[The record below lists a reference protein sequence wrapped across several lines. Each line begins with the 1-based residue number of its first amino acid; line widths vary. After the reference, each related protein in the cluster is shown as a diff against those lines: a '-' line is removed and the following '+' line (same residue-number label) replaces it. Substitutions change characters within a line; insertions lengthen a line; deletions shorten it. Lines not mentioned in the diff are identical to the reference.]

1 MMKKKKRKEV
11 FNMVRRITIRKKII
25 RKMNREIFKNGFDN
39 GAELLENISN
49 ELATGK
55 YDDKIKPEDRK
66 TKSFYLEKEKQEVI
80 SNKAKELGF
89 NNMGELIEAVL
100 DYKEDYEF

>member
-1 MMKKKKRKEV
+1 MKKKKRKEV

-49 ELATGK
+49 ELTTGK
-55 YDDKIKPEDRK
+55 YDDKIKPEDK
-66 TKSFYLEKEKQEVI
+66 GTKSFYLEKEKQKVI

-89 NNMGELIEAVL
+89 NNMGELIEAIL
-100 DYKEDYEF
+100 DYKGDYEF